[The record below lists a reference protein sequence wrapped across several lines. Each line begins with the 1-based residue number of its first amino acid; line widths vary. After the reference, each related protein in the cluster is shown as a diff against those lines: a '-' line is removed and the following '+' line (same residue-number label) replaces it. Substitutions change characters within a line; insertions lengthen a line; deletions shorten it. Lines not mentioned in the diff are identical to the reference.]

1 MKKLIALCVA
11 VVMLLFGFA
20 ATAKVDV
27 AERELTVCEDIK
39 PSGNPREIS
48 NSQI

>member
-1 MKKLIALCVA
+1 MKKIIALCVA

-20 ATAKVDV
+20 ATAEIGV

-39 PSGNPREIS
+39 PWANPRELS
-48 NSQI
+48 